1 MAQHD
6 VVAQEETSVIKPLV
20 TLLLLDLFEL
30 RAESAVT
37 VPSDIGGSGSV
48 RTRKERRDNENP
60 EVKHELKINCAEALW
75 MLARGNIASPMDA
88 GFTLLNERTLDVH
101 R

>member
-1 MAQHD
+1 M
-6 VVAQEETSVIKPLV
+6 
-20 TLLLLDLFEL
+20 
-30 RAESAVT
+30 
-37 VPSDIGGSGSV
+37 PSDIGGSGSV

-88 GFTLLNERTLDVH
+88 GFTLLNERTLDVIYFGFFKTKIYIYKNKKWVL
-101 R
+101 